1 MNFQTGIN
9 SQIILVQLVLL
20 GHPVASSMAID
31 SKVAFANRALELGI
45 TEAEIDALKGVNIT
59 SYATYAYCCN
69 FQLGQADD
77 APLTAFLTTTL
88 GAEPSAS
95 VASKFRRLFFEAHA
109 LSLEDLKSRA
119 ERSES
124 SEARVIPLAEKMDR
138 IRLQKERLAGI
149 SFTPQSEPSHSLI
162 DKVCQQLDD
171 NVVSYIELQK
181 CTSRQDETLHAKTDT
196 ALSLDLSGSLK
207 LSKRQKLEDTNVTG
221 EHRLRQAFL
230 RRNLAYD
237 LAGIGTFSV
246 MDLWTQKLFEKMNEA
261 PLANYR
267 SISAE
272 QILNAD
278 KALWVKLSN
287 ETRGQLQ
294 PKTGDP
300 KAFDTAF
307 QKFSEHP
314 EVLQHMCPLQSSASS
329 RPEQGV
335 SFPMQQKE
343 KVNISQKAKANM
355 AKANQRRLV
364 LGFKFQTIVR
374 FLSTA
379 NNCAS
384 VGRLDDA
391 LRRSSQERDAWL
403 VIICVGKRGATK
415 TTRAMSAQSDTC
427 KRSSSWISPLHILWR
442 MQLSPC
448 NQ

>member
-1 MNFQTGIN
+1 
-9 SQIILVQLVLL
+9 
-20 GHPVASSMAID
+20 MAID

-45 TEAEIDALKGVNIT
+45 AEAEIDALKGVNIT

-69 FQLGQADD
+69 FQPGQADD

-335 SFPMQQKE
+335 SF
-343 KVNISQKAKANM
+343 SHAAK
-355 AKANQRRLV
+355 
-364 LGFKFQTIVR
+364 
-374 FLSTA
+374 
-379 NNCAS
+379 
-384 VGRLDDA
+384 
-391 LRRSSQERDAWL
+391 
-403 VIICVGKRGATK
+403 GKGQHFSEGK
-415 TTRAMSAQSDTC
+415 GKHGKGKSKGSWD
-427 KRSSSWISPLHILWR
+427 SSSR
-442 MQLSPC
+442 QL
-448 NQ
+448 

>member
-1 MNFQTGIN
+1 
-9 SQIILVQLVLL
+9 
-20 GHPVASSMAID
+20 MAID

-69 FQLGQADD
+69 FQPGQADD

-138 IRLQKERLAGI
+138 FRLQKERLAGI

-162 DKVCQQLDD
+162 DKVCQQLND

-181 CTSRQDETLHAKTDT
+181 CTSRLGETLHAKTDT

-230 RRNLAYD
+230 RKNLAYD

-329 RPEQGV
+329 RPEPGV
-335 SFPMQQKE
+335 NFSHAAKGKGQHFSEGKGKHGKGKSKAPGPGIQVPDNCEIFVDGKQLCKRWQIGRCTA
-343 KVNISQKAKANM
+343 KVKP
-355 AKANQRRLV
+355 
-364 LGFKFQTIVR
+364 
-374 FLSTA
+374 
-379 NNCAS
+379 
-384 VGRLDDA
+384 
-391 LRRSSQERDAWL
+391 
-403 VIICVGKRGATK
+403 GKRCMVGYHMCWK
-415 TTRAMSAQSDTC
+415 KGC
-427 KRSSSWISPLHILWR
+427 HKNHPGNECPI
-442 MQLSPC
+442 
-448 NQ
+448 

>member
-9 SQIILVQLVLL
+9 SQIVLVQLAHL

-31 SKVAFANRALELGI
+31 SKVAFTNRALELGI

-69 FQLGQADD
+69 FQPGQADD

-329 RPEQGV
+329 RPEPGV
-335 SFPMQQKE
+335 NFSHAAKGKGQHFSEGKGKHGKGKSKAPGPGIQVPDNCEIFVDGKQLCKRWQIGRCTA
-343 KVNISQKAKANM
+343 KVKP
-355 AKANQRRLV
+355 
-364 LGFKFQTIVR
+364 
-374 FLSTA
+374 
-379 NNCAS
+379 
-384 VGRLDDA
+384 
-391 LRRSSQERDAWL
+391 
-403 VIICVGKRGATK
+403 GKRCMVGYHMCWK
-415 TTRAMSAQSDTC
+415 KGC
-427 KRSSSWISPLHILWR
+427 HKNHPGNECPI
-442 MQLSPC
+442 
-448 NQ
+448 

>member
-1 MNFQTGIN
+1 MCIFVSLTCSCTYVLGFGIPLLHQLQIFISFKRASTAFSTGPP
-9 SQIILVQLVLL
+9 
-20 GHPVASSMAID
+20 GHLALSSMAID
-31 SKVAFANRALELGI
+31 SKVAFTNRALELGI
-45 TEAEIDALKGVNIT
+45 TDAEIEALKGANIN

-69 FQLGQADD
+69 FQPGQADD

-109 LSLEDLKSRA
+109 LSLEDLRSRA

-181 CTSRQDETLHAKTDT
+181 CTSRQDETLHAKADT
-196 ALSLDLSGSLK
+196 SLSLDLSGSLK

-287 ETRGQLQ
+287 ETRGRLQ

-307 QKFSEHP
+307 QKFSDHP
-314 EVLQHMCPLQSSASS
+314 EVLQHMSPLQSSAAS
-329 RPEQGV
+329 RPDHGPNFGNVAKGKGQHFSDGKGKHGKGKSKTPGPGIQVPDNCEIYVDGKQLCKRWQIGRCTA
-335 SFPMQQKE
+335 
-343 KVNISQKAKANM
+343 KVKP
-355 AKANQRRLV
+355 
-364 LGFKFQTIVR
+364 
-374 FLSTA
+374 
-379 NNCAS
+379 
-384 VGRLDDA
+384 
-391 LRRSSQERDAWL
+391 
-403 VIICVGKRGATK
+403 GKRCMVGYHMCWK
-415 TTRAMSAQSDTC
+415 KGC
-427 KRSSSWISPLHILWR
+427 HKNHPGNECPI
-442 MQLSPC
+442 
-448 NQ
+448 